1 MTLLDERKILIL
13 QAIVDDYVETTRPVG
28 SERLIDKYKFG
39 CKSATM
45 RNEMAEL
52 ADLGYVVQPHTS
64 AGRIP
69 TDRGYRFYVDELM
82 EPTNEAGT
90 AAQKRARNLVA
101 ESASEVAQ
109 VVQRTCRLLAE
120 MTSYA
125 SIATDPI
132 TDHVTARKL
141 YLTEGDERHV
151 LLVVLMSS
159 GHVEHR
165 LVETDT
171 RLGPDL
177 LSLAS
182 AYLNAS
188 FAGMQLDILATAPST
203 VEVDGELQQVGV
215 LLHRVVPHVLNIA
228 NKLQQ
233 RKVYID
239 GASQLIR
246 QPEFQDIGRLELIL
260 NALDET
266 AILYRIL
273 SVAVDYNDTAI
284 VIGTEN
290 KSPYMQECSV
300 ISTTYFIGN
309 QRAGY
314 LGVVGPTRMHYK
326 SAMASVKL
334 MAHNLSVVLTGLS
347 LA

>member
-28 SERLIDKYKFG
+28 SERLIDKYNFG

-52 ADLGYVVQPHTS
+52 ADLGFVVQPHTS

-69 TDRGYRFYVDELM
+69 TDLGYRFYVDELM
-82 EPTNEAGT
+82 EPVNDAGK
-90 AAQKRARNLVA
+90 AAHKRASKLVS

-109 VVQRTCRLLAE
+109 VVQQTCRILAE

-125 SIATDPI
+125 SLATDPI
-132 TDHVTARKL
+132 TDRITARKL
-141 YLTEGDERHV
+141 YVAEGDERHV

-165 LVETDT
+165 LVETEFPVT
-171 RLGPDL
+171 PEM
-177 LSLAS
+177 LAKAS
-182 AYLNAS
+182 IYLNSS
-188 FAGMQLDILATAPST
+188 FAGLQLDMLASVACSI
-203 VEVDGELQQVGV
+203 EVDGEMHQVTA
-215 LLHRVVPHVLNIA
+215 LLHRIVPHVVNIA
-228 NKLQQ
+228 RKLQQ

-239 GASQLIR
+239 GANQLIR
-246 QPEFQDIGRLELIL
+246 QPEFKDINQLELIL
-260 NALDET
+260 NALDEK
-266 AILYRIL
+266 AILYRML
-273 SVAVDYNDTAI
+273 SVALGSTDTAI
-284 VIGTEN
+284 VIGAEN
-290 KSPYMQECSV
+290 ESPYMQACSV
-300 ISTTYFIGN
+300 ISTTYFIGT

-314 LGVVGPTRMHYK
+314 IGVVGPTRMHYK
-326 SAMASVKL
+326 NAVAAVKL
-334 MAHNLSVVLTGLS
+334 MARNLSTVLTSLS